1 MMMLQATRA
10 APVRQ
15 PRARRPPPTTAFG
28 PLKALVKDG
37 KKPLW
42 LPSFNKEKRRAEV
55 DAKLAA
61 GEPVIVSPDYTL
73 GLSFLGAGAALNA
86 AHAAPLGVPLTLLGA
101 LFAFQASQVKFLFD
115 EEAMEVRIG
124 EDLMEARENW
134 AGETR
139 E

>member
-1 MMMLQATRA
+1 MMLQATRA
-10 APVRQ
+10 APVVRQ
-15 PRARRPPPTTAFG
+15 PRARRATPTTAFG

-86 AHAAPLGVPLTLLGA
+86 AHGAPLTLLGA
-101 LFAFQASQVKFLFD
+101 LFAFQASQVKFVFD

-124 EDLMEARENW
+124 E
-134 AGETR
+134 
-139 E
+139 